1 MVRGAPIV
9 PDMSGTTVPAR
20 RKRILVVEDGDI
32 LRVLFARVL
41 EWEGYESVSAST
53 GAEALAAARDD
64 IDIVI
69 LDLGLPDTNG
79 HDVCRRLRADPATA
93 GLPIVMVSGRAERDD
108 LRDGFRAGADD
119 FLVKPVEIA
128 TLLAVIRRLA
138 RPNPEPDGVDAAS
151 PSLIGR

>member
-1 MVRGAPIV
+1 
-9 PDMSGTTVPAR
+9 MSGTTVPAR

-64 IDIVI
+64 VDMVI

-79 HDVCRRLRADPATA
+79 HEVCRRLRADPATA
-93 GLPIVMVSGRAERDD
+93 GLPIVMISGRAERDD

-138 RPNPEPDGVDAAS
+138 QRNAETDGADAVP
-151 PSLIGR
+151 PSLVSG

>member
-1 MVRGAPIV
+1 
-9 PDMSGTTVPAR
+9 MSGTTVPAR

-64 IDIVI
+64 VDMVI

-79 HDVCRRLRADPATA
+79 HEVCRRLRADPATA
-93 GLPIVMVSGRAERDD
+93 GLPIVMISGRAERDD

-138 RPNPEPDGVDAAS
+138 QPNPEADGADAVP
-151 PSLIGR
+151 PSLVSG

>member
-9 PDMSGTTVPAR
+9 PDMSGTSVPAR

-138 RPNPEPDGVDAAS
+138 RPNPEPDGVDAVS

>member
-1 MVRGAPIV
+1 
-9 PDMSGTTVPAR
+9 MSGTTVPAR

-64 IDIVI
+64 VDMVI

-79 HDVCRRLRADPATA
+79 HEVCRRLRADPATA
-93 GLPIVMVSGRAERDD
+93 GLPIVMISGRAERDD

-138 RPNPEPDGVDAAS
+138 QPNPETDGADPVP
-151 PSLIGR
+151 PSLVSG